1 MGVESQNG
9 SFRDPAGFMFEHDG
23 TLYRQVNQT
32 GQADYD
38 LLMSSG
44 LYEALQK
51 EGLMVAH
58 DEVQLKEAPHAYKVI
73 RPVRVPFVSYPYEWT
88 FAQLQQA
95 ALLTLEVLN
104 IALKHGMIL
113 KDASAYNV
121 QFIGNKP
128 VFIDTLSFA
137 AYEVGKPWEGYKQFC
152 EHFIA
157 PLALVHYTSQDIL
170 KTLREYI
177 DGLPLQ
183 TVCSL
188 LPARAR
194 LRAGLLAHLY
204 IHGNAQKKH
213 RHGGEVVGAKTKER
227 KVSAL
232 AMEGL
237 QSSLKNTVTKLRSP
251 KIDTEWG
258 EYYSFT
264 NYSDHSFTD
273 KRKTVAALLAQVTPK
288 PKMIWDI
295 GANNGEFSELAVEA
309 GAYTIA
315 FDIDANAVA
324 YNYAAKRKPAVANN
338 MLPLVQD
345 LTNPSTA
352 LGWAHAERMSL
363 TERGPA
369 DVVMALALIHHLA
382 IGNNLPLD
390 KIASF
395 LRQIGKNIIIEFVP
409 KEDSKVQHLL
419 ASREDIFD
427 QYDHEHFEKA
437 MAKHFTMVTKKPVKG
452 SHRSIYLYKIT
463 K

>member
-1 MGVESQNG
+1 MSLESQSG
-9 SFRDPAGFMFEHDG
+9 SFRDPAGFVFEHDG
-23 TLYRQVNQT
+23 TLYRQINQS
-32 GQADYD
+32 GKVDYD
-38 LLMSSG
+38 LLMNSG

-58 DEVQLKEAPHAYKVI
+58 EEVTLKAAKGAYKVI
-73 RPVRVPFVSYPYEWT
+73 RPERVPFVSYPYEWT
-88 FAQLQQA
+88 FVQLQQA
-95 ALLTLEVLN
+95 ALLTLQVLN
-104 IALKHGMIL
+104 LGIKHGMIL
-113 KDASAYNV
+113 KDSSAYNI
-121 QFIGNKP
+121 QFVGNKP
-128 VFIDTLSFA
+128 VFIDTLSFT
-137 AYEVGKPWEGYKQFC
+137 AYETGKPWEGYKQFC

-157 PLALVHYTSQDIL
+157 PLALAHYTSQDIL
-170 KTLREYI
+170 KTLRVYI

-188 LPARAR
+188 LPRRAKFR
-194 LRAGLLAHLY
+194 PGLLAHLY
-204 IHGNAQKKH
+204 IHGSAQKKH
-213 RHGGEVVGAKTKER
+213 KQGGEAVGAKTKER

-237 QSSLKNTVTKLRSP
+237 QSSLKSTVTKLRP
-251 KIDTEWG
+251 PRIDSEWG
-258 EYYSFT
+258 EYYTFT
-264 NYSDHSFTD
+264 NYSDDSFTH

-288 PKMIWDI
+288 PEMVWDI
-295 GANNGEFSELAVEA
+295 GANNGEFSELAAEA
-309 GAYTIA
+309 GAYTVA

-324 YNYAAKRKPAVANN
+324 YNYAAKRKPEIEGR

-352 LGWAHAERMSL
+352 LGWAHTERMSL
-363 TERGPA
+363 TGRGPA

-390 KIASF
+390 KVASF

-427 QYDHEHFEKA
+427 QYDYEHFEQA
-437 MAKHFTMVTKKPVKG
+437 MGEHFTQIAKKPVKG
-452 SHRSIYLYKIT
+452 SHRSIYLYQAK
-463 K
+463 